1 MAVPMITHYVGTKK
15 PTPGKKTVKLKP
27 GKKSR

>member
-1 MAVPMITHYVGTKK
+1 MAVPMTTHYVGSRK
-15 PTPGKKTVKLKP
+15 PKPGKKTIKLKP